1 MNELYSALSKA
12 QSQMRSAE
20 LDKVNPHFRSK
31 YASLAAVWDAIR
43 EPLTK
48 NGLAITQT
56 FVAGERLT
64 MLTRL
69 THASGQ
75 SLESFYP
82 IEPMQNTP
90 QGLASAITYARRYS
104 IASLVGVTADDD
116 DDGNAASPAPVDKKS
131 EFKSA
136 PTTAAAPA
144 PAPVVKPVV
153 EKPASVQVNNEAE
166 RAELFA
172 RISSAAKSG
181 KWKAAELKVY
191 SKAAFGVEDSK
202 ALSIAELK
210 MLASVCE
217 NSTFGAALKEV
228 TSNDD
233 AAL

>member
-12 QSQMRSAE
+12 QSQMRPAE
-20 LDKVNPHFRSK
+20 LDKVNSHFKSK

-69 THASGQ
+69 THTSGQ

-82 IEPMQNTP
+82 IEPVRNDP
-90 QGLASAITYARRYS
+90 HGIGSAISYARRYAIS
-104 IASLVGVTADDD
+104 AIVGLTADED
-116 DDGNAASPAPVDKKS
+116 DDGNAASPNPAAKKPEPKAAAPVVAPKS
-131 EFKSA
+131 Q
-136 PTTAAAPA
+136 AAAPA
-144 PAPVVKPVV
+144 K
-153 EKPASVQVNNEAE
+153 NDAE
-166 RAELFA
+166 RSELFA
-172 RISSAAKSG
+172 RIGKIAKDG

-191 SKAAFGVEDSK
+191 CKAAFGVEDSK

-217 NSTFGAALKEV
+217 NSTFDAALREV
-228 TSNDD
+228 TANDD